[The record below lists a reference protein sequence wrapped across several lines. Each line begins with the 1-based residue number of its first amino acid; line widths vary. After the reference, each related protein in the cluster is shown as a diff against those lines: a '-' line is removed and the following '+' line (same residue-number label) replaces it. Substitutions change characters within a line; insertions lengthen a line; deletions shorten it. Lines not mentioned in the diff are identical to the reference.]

1 MKLRTERR
9 SERSMKFFKPRL
21 YLRYNSEDN
30 AIADRA
36 DAEWERA
43 IRAYR
48 KHLSTFSDRMNG
60 RVKSVAE
67 NLTLHDAEILSLQ
80 PEIPVQ
86 PWFQPPYS
94 RGAATI
100 SLRNAGKITHLCY
113 LLWDEVDEAP
123 PPKGWP
129 FSPLRVH
136 WLYDEIDR
144 AEAPWPS
151 LFWHRILL
159 SDGRVLSIPFT
170 DVIVES
176 FPVPDNGPVNATGAC
191 A

>member
-9 SERSMKFFKPRL
+9 SDRALKFFKPSL
-21 YLRYNSEDN
+21 YLRYNSEDD

-43 IRAYR
+43 IRAY
-48 KHLSTFSDRMNG
+48 KKQLSTISDQMNE
-60 RVKSVAE
+60 RVRFVAE
-67 NLTLHDAEILSLQ
+67 SLSLHDAQLFSFQ

-86 PWFQPPYS
+86 PWFQPPYC

-100 SLRNAGKITHLCY
+100 SLRSEGTIIHLFY
-113 LLWDEVDEAP
+113 VLWDQVGEST

-129 FSPLRVH
+129 FSPLGVH
-136 WLYDEIDR
+136 WLYDEVDR

-176 FPVPDNGPVNATGAC
+176 FPVPDSEPVSATGRDV
-191 A
+191 